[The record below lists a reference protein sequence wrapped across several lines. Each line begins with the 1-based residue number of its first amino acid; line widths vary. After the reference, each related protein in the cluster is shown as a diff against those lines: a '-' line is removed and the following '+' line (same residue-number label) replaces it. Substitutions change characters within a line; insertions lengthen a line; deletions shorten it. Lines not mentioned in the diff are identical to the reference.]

1 MHPVP
6 YYIALDDGEKV
17 TPIPEPAN
25 MAGSIQEPIVPV
37 DTNMAARTQKSPVGR
52 VGRFK
57 HRGNGGGNRTG
68 RTQVPVSMADGNEA
82 RQRRS
87 NRKQLAATCIIYS

>member
-6 YYIALDDGEKV
+6 YIALDDGEKV

-37 DTNMAARTQKSPVGR
+37 DTNMAQKSPVGH
-52 VGRFK
+52 VGRSK
-57 HRGNGGGNRTG
+57 HRGSGGGNGAGRT
-68 RTQVPVSMADGNEA
+68 TQVPVSRADGNEA
-82 RQRRS
+82 RQPRRS